1 MNIYLDD
8 FDIQASGKVTAF
20 AKGSYNFDPVVA
32 YDADEYVSHVLTAL
46 CAMFN
51 GNNDPERKPID
62 LQKVLPRMK
71 IADVTLSSGEVIPAL
86 YINHDL
92 QNWIRGVIDDY
103 LSNLKRVIV
112 EAESRVLINTK
123 ELFDAWFG
131 ETPTT
136 LDFTGD
142 IFYAY
147 VGKHAFEK
155 QVLAFEEAPHGWKL
169 PDAIPVFMQ
178 VVGVSKDSIRLQPCG
193 RITRILPLSTEYPK
207 DILAQM
213 CISNQLCLFASGKS
227 GVDEVIKSFKNIQ

>member
-8 FDIQASGKVTAF
+8 FDIHASGKVASF
-20 AKGSYNFDPVVA
+20 ANDIEQFDPVVA
-32 YDADEYVSHVLTAL
+32 CDYDEFTSHIFTSLCEMFNNNKNGQTQRHMRIANMTLHSGETVSALYVS
-46 CAMFN
+46 CS
-51 GNNDPERKPID
+51 
-62 LQKVLPRMK
+62 LP
-71 IADVTLSSGEVIPAL
+71 
-86 YINHDL
+86 
-92 QNWIRGVIDDY
+92 NWVRGVIDDY
-103 LSNLKRVIV
+103 LNNLKRVVV
-112 EAESRVLINTK
+112 ESESRVLINTK

-142 IFYAY
+142 IFYAH
-147 VGKHAFEK
+147 VGKQAFEK

>member
-8 FDIQASGKVTAF
+8 FDIQASGKVASF
-20 AKGSYNFDPVVA
+20 ANDIEQFDPVVA
-32 YDADEYVSHVLTAL
+32 CDYDEFTSHIFTSLCEMFNNNKNGQTQRHMQIANMTLHSGETVSALYVS
-46 CAMFN
+46 CS
-51 GNNDPERKPID
+51 
-62 LQKVLPRMK
+62 LP
-71 IADVTLSSGEVIPAL
+71 
-86 YINHDL
+86 
-92 QNWIRGVIDDY
+92 NWVRGVIDDY
-103 LSNLKRVIV
+103 LNNLKRVVV
-112 EAESRVLINTK
+112 ESESRILVNTK

-142 IFYAY
+142 IFYAH

-155 QVLAFEEAPHGWKL
+155 QVLEFEAAPHGWNL

-207 DILAQM
+207 DLLAQM
-213 CISNQLCLFASGKS
+213 CISNQLCLFASGKN
-227 GVDEVIKSFKNIQ
+227 GVSEVIKSFKNIQ